1 MQSYSEKFQKE
12 IVKYLRTGI
21 VSILTLALVLV
32 VFLEIISFQNEN
44 TLLKA
49 ESQNNVEGWFNEK
62 ISILDSFMSY
72 INYNPVI
79 TANHFSWQRR

>member
-62 ISILDSFMSY
+62 ISILDSFMS
-72 INYNPVI
+72 
-79 TANHFSWQRR
+79 